1 MIVDNK
7 ELIQINTSLI
17 FFPDPSFAL
26 FKRIWGGGGRQEVPF
41 QQTNMNYMIGIFSLA
56 PAAQQSTKF

>member
-7 ELIQINTSLI
+7 GLIQINTSLI

-26 FKRIWGGGGRQEVPF
+26 FKRIWGGVGRQEVPF
-41 QQTNMNYMIGIFSLA
+41 QQTNMNDVISIFSLA
-56 PAAQQSTKF
+56 PVAQ